1 VASGDVGSFA
11 PLTLGR
17 TNLDVGQVDVT
28 IEKKILNPMSIFM
41 VAMDG
46 NRMSPEP
53 HEYERAFSQKNRV
66 QATPTENK

>member
-28 IEKKILNPMSIFM
+28 IEKNLKSHVDFH
-41 VAMDG
+41 G
-46 NRMSPEP
+46 CHGR
-53 HEYERAFSQKNRV
+53 
-66 QATPTENK
+66 